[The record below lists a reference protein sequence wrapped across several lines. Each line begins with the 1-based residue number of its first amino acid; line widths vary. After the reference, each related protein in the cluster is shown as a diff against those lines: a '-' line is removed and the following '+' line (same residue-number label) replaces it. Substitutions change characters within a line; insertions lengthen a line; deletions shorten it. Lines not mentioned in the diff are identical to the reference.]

1 MNVILK
7 KMPGGSATDPTRF
20 RIMFSEDPAEHPAEF
35 YLTGDARDLER
46 FLVGKLDTPA
56 ATAAR
61 VTTETI
67 YTGTS
72 FIEKI
77 PFGAGEIKELLRNVE
92 AETKLAET
100 ARRKGTVRH
109 EATQ

>member
-1 MNVILK
+1 MNLILK
-7 KMPGGSATDPTRF
+7 KMPGGSSSDPTRF
-20 RIMFSEDPAEHPAEF
+20 RVMFSERPDEHPQEF

-46 FLVGKLDTPA
+46 FLVGKLDVGA

-67 YTGTS
+67 YSGTS

-77 PFGAGEIKELLRNVE
+77 PFDNTEVKLLLRNVE

-100 ARRKGTVRH
+100 TRRKGTVTH